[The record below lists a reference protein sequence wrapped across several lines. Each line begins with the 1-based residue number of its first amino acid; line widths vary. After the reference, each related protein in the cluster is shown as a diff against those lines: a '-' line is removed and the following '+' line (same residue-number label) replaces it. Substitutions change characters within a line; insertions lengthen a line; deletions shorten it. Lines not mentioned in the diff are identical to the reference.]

1 LVRPLV
7 VNIANTM
14 RTLLHHKNKYRD

>member
-14 RTLLHHKNKYRD
+14 RTLLHHKNKCRD